1 VITFV
6 MRRELNA
13 EQVEDPAWLPG
24 DWDDSQQL
32 LAAPQ
37 PGLFTEPAIFIAT
50 VKQGGLVKI
59 AGSLEAEAL
68 RILREVPGLTVI
80 TEPAGADRGVDAVLE
95 FPGSQAR
102 VALQVKTRASAATAW
117 QLVHQAERNR
127 DVPLLLI
134 AGETT
139 AGAREIMAD
148 HGIAV
153 VDGLGNAHI
162 ELPGLL
168 IHMEGRRPHRQA
180 RPARLAGKAGVVA
193 QALLLHRGHGW
204 QVQELAQEAGA
215 SLGLTHRV
223 LTRLADEG
231 LLATE
236 GTGPQRVRRVTDPAA
251 LLDLWAEETADRPTR
266 TPAYLLAQS
275 PRQLIT
281 ELGSGLDRSG
291 IAYALT
297 GAAAG
302 SLVAPFTTAVPVA
315 EVWVTATTAPEQLY
329 DAAGAEAVSD
339 GHNVVFLQAKD
350 DTPLAFREQASGL
363 WVANR
368 FRIYSDL
375 RHDPRRGRE
384 QAGHLRRELIG
395 F

>member
-1 VITFV
+1 VS
-6 MRRELNA
+6 RHA
-13 EQVEDPAWLPG
+13 EQAEDLARAAWETGPAASGW
-24 DWDDSQQL
+24 
-32 LAAPQ
+32 Q
-37 PGLFTEPAIFIAT
+37 PFFFTETAIFIAA
-50 VKQGGLVKI
+50 VKQGVLVKT
-59 AGSLEAEAL
+59 AGLLEAEAL
-68 RILREVPGLTVI
+68 RILREVPGLTV
-80 TEPAGADRGVDAVLE
+80 TAEPAGADHGGDAVLE
-95 FPGSQAR
+95 FPGGQAR
-102 VALQVKTRASAATAW
+102 VAVEVKTRASAATAW
-117 QLVHQAERNR
+117 QLVHQAEANR
-127 DVPLLLI
+127 DVSLLLI

-139 AGAREIMAD
+139 AGAREILAD
-148 HGIAV
+148 HGIGV

-168 IHMEGRRPHRQA
+168 IHTEGRRPRRQA
-180 RPARLAGKAGVVA
+180 RPTRLAGRAGVIA
-193 QALLLHRGHGW
+193 QALLLHPGQAW
-204 QVQELAQEAGA
+204 QVQELAHEAGA

-223 LTRLADEG
+223 LIRLADEG

-236 GTGPQRVRRVTDPAA
+236 GTGPRRLRRVTDPAA
-251 LLDLWAEETADRPTR
+251 LLDLWAEETADRRDR

-291 IAYALT
+291 ITYALT

-315 EVWVTATTAPEQLY
+315 ELWVTAATAPGQLY
-329 DAAGAEAVSD
+329 DAAVADAVSD

-368 FRIYSDL
+368 FRIYADL
-375 RHDPRRGRE
+375 LRDPRRGRE
-384 QAGHLRRELIG
+384 QAAHLRQELIG